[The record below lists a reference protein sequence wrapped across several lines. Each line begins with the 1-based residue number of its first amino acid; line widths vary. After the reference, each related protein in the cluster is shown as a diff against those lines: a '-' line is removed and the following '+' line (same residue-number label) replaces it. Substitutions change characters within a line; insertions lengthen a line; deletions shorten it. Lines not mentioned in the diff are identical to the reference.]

1 MFGILVDVSS
11 AELLPAS
18 PGALVGG
25 VGQPD
30 APDHV
35 SRDAPDR
42 GERDSSAGQCH
53 VPLLDTLG
61 EVARLGRR
69 RRHEAVPIPPC
80 EHQVNRHIDA
90 IDSV

>member
-1 MFGILVDVSS
+1 MFVSDFTLVGVVAGKPVDVSS

-18 PGALVGG
+18 PGTLVGG

-42 GERDSSAGQCH
+42 GERDSSAG
-53 VPLLDTLG
+53 
-61 EVARLGRR
+61 
-69 RRHEAVPIPPC
+69 
-80 EHQVNRHIDA
+80 
-90 IDSV
+90 